1 MSYPKFDEQCSR
13 PEKEMVEW
21 FYRLFLAR
29 IFSCRDLIYRVHDL
43 SKNVSSKILS
53 YHTKMAIN
61 QIFTVEEQPLLSST
75 AQACSAELYSGT
87 M

>member
-1 MSYPKFDEQCSR
+1 MTPH
-13 PEKEMVEW
+13 
-21 FYRLFLAR
+21 FLLPTPLLSTHGIPLPFIRAS
-29 IFSCRDLIYRVHDL
+29 FFCRDPIDRVHDL